1 MTTFS
6 FLASVTICG
15 EGIKTLLVES
25 FTQERSCGSVHTGAG
40 SCALQTA
47 SRPQLRLLYFSHQN
61 ETTTPPFLP
70 YQQIYE
76 NLFFF
81 LNYASSEWKQCQ
93 RGVSPGSE
101 KMSMDKERAI
111 VHLFFCSLKVKC
123 EQAGSK
129 VPAPPKSLRHTG
141 PCLCALWQALLGMP
155 PHWRIWEK
163 NLVGKRGNKEVT
175 GKPEPVG
182 SNEFLNK

>member
-1 MTTFS
+1 MKESRPFS
-6 FLASVTICG
+6 WNRSHKNA
-15 EGIKTLLVES
+15 LVGA
-25 FTQERSCGSVHTGAG
+25 FTQELGRVPYKQPPGPSSG
-40 SCALQTA
+40 SCILATRM
-47 SRPQLRLLYFSHQN
+47 RPPHPLSCPINKYMKTF
-61 ETTTPPFLP
+61 
-70 YQQIYE
+70 
-76 NLFFF
+76 FFF